1 LAGEVDE
8 SVTGSASFF
17 WSKTLAGLT
26 SNYTRPRAMAFP
38 PRPPAFSPGFQ
49 ALLWGVGLGAFI
61 WIGGLAVGVAGGTAF
76 LFGVVGAVLIFFYV
90 RLYGED
96 PLRP

>member
-1 LAGEVDE
+1 MG
-8 SVTGSASFF
+8 
-17 WSKTLAGLT
+17 
-26 SNYTRPRAMAFP
+26 FP

-49 ALLWGVGLGAFI
+49 AFLWGVGLGAFI
-61 WIGGLAVGVAGGTAF
+61 WIGGLAVGVDGGTAF